1 MTPVCVSSSSY
12 REARLASTINSRWT
26 PDYCDW
32 KFAGSPAVY
41 PECYSEGSLQRR
53 VWDLYSGFI
62 EEVVCDQ
69 MVNCG
74 IENQRI
80 GE

>member
-1 MTPVCVSSSSY
+1 MRQDLPVQSIQGGLLIIV
-12 REARLASTINSRWT
+12 T
-26 PDYCDW
+26 
-32 KFAGSPAVY
+32 
-41 PECYSEGSLQRR
+41 GSLLGHLLFILSVIQRDHYR
-53 VWDLYSGFI
+53 GESGTDLYSGFI